1 MTSVPN
7 TLPVLQVICLVS
19 LEVEFSEIDTCF
31 GPCCNNRPSFAVDCL
46 KLSSSSHYPSV
57 FMISSTSMSSP
68 FPDTRKHLPQ
78 PNTAASAFS
87 LLGQFSLVAHL
98 ALVSPNISPWLSVV
112 CVIVCGSVQR
122 FVCQGAYVSHFGG
135 NIIFIIH
142 NVN

>member
-98 ALVSPNISPWLSVV
+98 ALVSPNISPVALSSLCYRLWLSTEV
-112 CVIVCGSVQR
+112 CLSVGLCES
-122 FVCQGAYVSHFGG
+122 FWGKYYFYYS
-135 NIIFIIH
+135 
-142 NVN
+142 